1 MSEITSLSA
10 VELSAAIHA
19 RTLSCREVMVAY
31 LEQIRRIN
39 PVVNA
44 IVSLRDEGEL
54 INEAGRCDE
63 QLAAGQPGGWMHGF
77 PIAVKDLSPVKGIR
91 CTFGSPLFA
100 DFIPEEDATHVE
112 RMKKAG
118 AIIIGKTNTPEMG
131 LGSHTYNPVFG
142 RTRNPY
148 NTSKSAGGSSGGAAA
163 ALAARLVPVADG
175 SDMMGSLRNPAAFN
189 NVVGFR
195 PTYGRVPSGPS
206 PELFLQNLSTTG
218 PMGRSVQDVA
228 KLLVIQAGYDIREP
242 SSWSGVAIPPSLNQD
257 SDALNARIGWLGDF
271 GGYLPFE
278 SGILDLNRK
287 ALSLFEAMG
296 CAVENVTVEFDMSDL
311 WKAWLTLRH
320 WLVAGKM
327 QALYA
332 DPANRDRIK
341 PELAWEIESGLSL
354 TGGDVYAASLVRSN
368 WYRYMCRLFECY
380 DYLILPSAQ
389 VFPFDVEINWP
400 AEVAGRKMDTYH
412 RWMEVVVGPSMAGLP
427 VAAMPA
433 GFGESGLP
441 NGFQIVGKPHA
452 DMSVLQLAHAYEERA
467 DWLTAS
473 PALLRSSAAV

>member
-1 MSEITSLSA
+1 MSEVTSLSA

-19 RTLSCREVMVAY
+19 RTLSCREVMIAY
-31 LEQIRRIN
+31 LEQIRRFN
-39 PVVNA
+39 PAVNA

-54 INEAGRCDE
+54 IDEAGRCDE
-63 QLAAGQPGGWMHGF
+63 QLAVGQSSGWMHGF
-77 PIAVKDLSPVKGIR
+77 PVAVKDLSPAKGIR

-100 DFIPEEDATHVE
+100 DFIPGDDAIHVE

-131 LGSHTYNPVFG
+131 LGSHTYNPIFG

-148 NTSKSAGGSSGGAAA
+148 DPTKSAGGSSGGAAA
-163 ALAARLVPVADG
+163 ALAARLVPIADG

-206 PELFLQNLSTTG
+206 PELFLQNLSATG
-218 PMGRSVQDVA
+218 PMGRSAQDVIQ
-228 KLLVIQAGYDIREP
+228 LLAIQAGYDIREP
-242 SSWSGVAIPPSLNQD
+242 SSWSGVALSPKLGRD
-257 SDALNARIGWLGDF
+257 SDISGMRIGWLGDI

-278 SGILDLNRK
+278 IGVLDLSRT
-287 ALSLFEAMG
+287 ALSVFEAMG
-296 CAVENVTVEFDMSDL
+296 CAVENVAVEFDMGDL

-320 WLVAGKM
+320 WLIAGRM
-327 QALYA
+327 QALFA

-341 PELAWEIESGLSL
+341 PELAWEIENGLSL
-354 TGGDVYAASLVRSN
+354 TGVDVYAASLVRSN
-368 WYRYMCRLFECY
+368 WYRYICGLFECY

-389 VFPFDVEINWP
+389 VFPFDVEIDWP
-400 AEVAGRKMDTYH
+400 SEVAGRKMDTYH

-433 GFGESGLP
+433 GFSANGLP

-452 DMSVLQLAHAYEERA
+452 DMSVLQLAHAYEQRTH
-467 DWLTAS
+467 WLTVS
-473 PALLRSSAAV
+473 PTLLGSAATA

>member
-1 MSEITSLSA
+1 MSEVTSLSA

-19 RTLSCREVMVAY
+19 RTLSCREVMIAY
-31 LEQIRRIN
+31 LEQIRRFN
-39 PVVNA
+39 PAVNA

-54 INEAGRCDE
+54 INEAERCDE
-63 QLAAGQPGGWMHGF
+63 RLTAGRSSGWMHGF
-77 PIAVKDLSPVKGIR
+77 PVAVKDLSPAKGIR

-100 DFIPEEDATHVE
+100 DFIPEDDAIHVE
-112 RMKKAG
+112 RMKRAG

-131 LGSHTYNPVFG
+131 LGSHTYNSVFG

-148 NTSKSAGGSSGGAAA
+148 DLTKSAGGSSGGAAA
-163 ALAARLVPVADG
+163 ALAAHLVPIADG

-206 PELFLQNLSTTG
+206 PELFLQNLSATG
-218 PMGRSVQDVA
+218 PMGRSVQDVVQ
-228 KLLVIQAGYDIREP
+228 LLAIQAGYDIREP
-242 SSWSGVAIPPSLNQD
+242 SSWSGMAMFPELGQD
-257 SDALNARIGWLGDF
+257 DDVLGARIGWMGDF
-271 GGYLPFE
+271 GGYLSFE
-278 SGILDLNRK
+278 SGILDLNRE
-287 ALSLFEAMG
+287 ALSVFEAMG
-296 CAVENVTVEFDMSDL
+296 CAVEDVTVDFDMGDL

-341 PELAWEIESGLSL
+341 PELVWEIENGLSL
-354 TGGDVYAASLVRSN
+354 TGTEVYAASLVRSN
-368 WYRYMCRLFECY
+368 WYRSICRLFECY
-380 DYLILPSAQ
+380 DYLVLPSAQ

-400 AEVAGRKMDTYH
+400 SEIAGRRMDTYH

-427 VAAMPA
+427 VVSMPA
-433 GFGESGLP
+433 GFGASGLP
-441 NGFQIVGKPHA
+441 NGFQLVGKPHA
-452 DMSVLQLAHAYEERA
+452 DISVLQLAHAYEQGT

-473 PALLRSSAAV
+473 PALLRSTVGA

>member
-1 MSEITSLSA
+1 MSEVTSLSA

-19 RTLSCREVMVAY
+19 RMLSSREVMIAY
-31 LEQIRRIN
+31 LEQIRRFN
-39 PVVNA
+39 PAVNA

-54 INEAGRCDE
+54 IDEAGRCDE
-63 QLAAGQPGGWMHGF
+63 QLAAGRSSGWMHGF
-77 PIAVKDLSPVKGIR
+77 PVAVKDLSPAKGIR

-100 DFIPEEDATHVE
+100 DFIPEHDAIHVE

-148 NTSKSAGGSSGGAAA
+148 DLTKSAGGSSGGAAA
-163 ALAARLVPVADG
+163 ALAARLVPIADG

-195 PTYGRVPSGPS
+195 PTYGQVPSGPS
-206 PELFLQNLSTTG
+206 LELFLQNLSATG
-218 PMGRSVQDVA
+218 PMGRSVQDVVQ
-228 KLLVIQAGYDIREP
+228 LLAIQVGYDIREP
-242 SSWSGVAIPPSLNQD
+242 SSWSGVAMPPDLRQG
-257 SDALNARIGWLGDF
+257 SDVSGVRIGWLGDF

-278 SGILDLNRK
+278 SGVLDLNRT
-287 ALSLFEAMG
+287 ALSVFEAMG
-296 CAVENVTVEFDMSDL
+296 CAVENVAAEFDMGDL

-327 QALYA
+327 QALYIDA
-332 DPANRDRIK
+332 ANHDRIK

-354 TGGDVYAASLVRSN
+354 TGTDVYAASLVRSN
-368 WYRYMCRLFECY
+368 WYRYICELFERY

-389 VFPFDVEINWP
+389 VFPFDVEIDWP
-400 AEVAGRKMDTYH
+400 VEVAGRKMDTYH

-433 GFGESGLP
+433 GFGANELP
-441 NGFQIVGKPHA
+441 NGFQIVGRPHS
-452 DMSVLQLAHAYEERA
+452 DMSVLQLAHAYEQRT
-467 DWLTAS
+467 DWSTAS
-473 PALLRSSAAV
+473 PALLRSAAAV